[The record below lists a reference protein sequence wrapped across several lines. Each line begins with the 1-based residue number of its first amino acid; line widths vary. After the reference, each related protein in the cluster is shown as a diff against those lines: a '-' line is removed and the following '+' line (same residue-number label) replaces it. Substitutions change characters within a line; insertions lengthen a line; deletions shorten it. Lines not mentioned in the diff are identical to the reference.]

1 MSPVRVFILVIAAV
15 AAIAL
20 AFVLRGAV
28 GGKRAAPAA
37 AVAAAPA
44 AAANAPTVQILTA
57 RRDMPIGTRI
67 SAADVT
73 WTPWPAS
80 ALNPAFITDGA
91 APAAP
96 ATGAQA
102 VAEKAKQ
109 TATGMIGQGPIQA
122 LEGSI
127 VREPIITGEPIIK
140 RKLVRGGESGY
151 MAVVLSPGMRA
162 MSVSITTDTAA
173 GGFILPGD
181 RVDVLQSRPM
191 EGGKGYSSEV
201 VLQNVRVLAVDQT
214 TEAAKDSKSQLG
226 AVATLEIPQADAELL
241 AKAQAE
247 GKSGGGLVLALR
259 SYADIGGPSGR
270 TGGPSGSASTIHVY
284 RAGQASEVTVSR

>member
-28 GGKRAAPAA
+28 GGKPAAPA

-44 AAANAPTVQILTA
+44 PTVATPTVQILTA
-57 RRDMPIGTRI
+57 RRDLPIGTRI
-67 SAADVT
+67 AASDMT
-73 WTPWPAS
+73 WTAWPAG

-102 VAEKAKQ
+102 VAQKAGQ
-109 TATGMIGQGPIQA
+109 TATGMMGQGPAQA

-127 VREPIITGEPIIK
+127 VREPIISGEPIIK

-181 RVDVLQSRPM
+181 RVDVLQSRPV
-191 EGGKGYSSEV
+191 EGGKGYSSET
-201 VLQNVRVLAVDQT
+201 VLQNVRVLAVDQV
-214 TEAAKDSKSQLG
+214 TEAAKDSKSQVG
-226 AVATLEIPQADAELL
+226 AVATLEVPQADSELM
-241 AKAQAE
+241 ARAQAE

-270 TGGPSGSASTIHVY
+270 VGGPGGSGSTIHVY

>member
-1 MSPVRVFILVIAAV
+1 MSPVRVFILVIAAF
-15 AAIAL
+15 AAVAL
-20 AFVLRGAV
+20 AFVARSAFGPKAPV
-28 GGKRAAPAA
+28 AAPVA
-37 AVAAAPA
+37 AAAPA
-44 AAANAPTVQILTA
+44 APTVTTVQILTA
-57 RRDMPIGTRI
+57 SRDLPIGTRVA
-67 SAADVT
+67 SSDLA
-73 WTPWPAS
+73 WTAWPSS

-102 VAEKAKQ
+102 VADKATR
-109 TATGMIGQGPIQA
+109 TATGMMGQGPMQA

-127 VREPIITGEPIIK
+127 VREPIISGEPIVK
-140 RKLVRGGESGY
+140 RKLVRGGESGF

-162 MSVSITTDTAA
+162 MSVSITVDSAA

-181 RVDVLQSRPM
+181 RVDVMQSRQL
-191 EGGKGYSSEV
+191 EGGKGYSSET

-214 TEAAKDSKSQLG
+214 TQASKEATSQVG
-226 AVATLEIPQADAELL
+226 AVATLEVPQADAEVL
-241 AKAQAE
+241 ARAQAE

-270 TGGPSGSASTIHVY
+270 VGPRSGGAGSTIHVY